1 MEIIISEV
9 FTKTPGARF
18 KDDGDF
24 SGEEFRDNI
33 LLPHFQKAVE
43 MNGKLT
49 IDLDGG
55 YGYATSF
62 LEESF
67 GGLARLRKYSPK
79 QVLDTL
85 LFKSED
91 EPSLVNEIKRY
102 IQNANKTKKIG
113 ECSDVY

>member
-1 MEIIISEV
+1 MEIKISEV

-18 KDDGDF
+18 KGDGDF
-24 SGEEFRDNI
+24 SGEEFRDTI

-43 MNGKLT
+43 NNEKLT

-67 GGLARLRKYSPK
+67 GGLARKHSPK

-91 EPSLVNEIKRY
+91 EPSLVDEIMRY
-102 IQNANKTKKIG
+102 INNANKTKKVG
-113 ECSDVY
+113 ECSDAN